1 MTRPIATLLA
11 AAVGGAGLWLAGHWD
26 TETTGGYWAALGV
39 VAAAGLLLGLAQ
51 LRSPDGNAPG
61 MFLVA
66 FVPVAVTAGWVL
78 VSEQPLPTE
87 SRDQVREWNRSLGIA
102 DVVHYVSPWVAACAF
117 AIGLVLG
124 FTLLAGYAWRRAR
137 VTTVEE
143 TTAEPVPDT
152 YVEERTA
159 AAPVATGTY
168 DDGRTVVNEPAVAD
182 GDRYAADEPTR
193 AERVE
198 ADAAA
203 HREEAM
209 HEEARREEA
218 VEPEADADAEAE
230 ADAETERPR
239 RRIRI
244 LGRP

>member
-1 MTRPIATLLA
+1 
-11 AAVGGAGLWLAGHWD
+11 
-26 TETTGGYWAALGV
+26 
-39 VAAAGLLLGLAQ
+39 
-51 LRSPDGNAPG
+51 

-78 VSEQPLPTE
+78 VSEQPLPTG

-143 TTAEPVPDT
+143 TTAEPVTDT

-159 AAPVATGTY
+159 AAPVATDTY
-168 DDGRTVVNEPAVAD
+168 DDRRTVVNEPAVAD

-193 AERVE
+193 AERAEAEVE
-198 ADAAA
+198 AEREQAA
-203 HREEAM
+203 ET
-209 HEEARREEA
+209 
-218 VEPEADADAEAE
+218 EAE
-230 ADAETERPR
+230 ADAEARPR